1 MKKCQ
6 TRNKR
11 SLGLTLPRSYSPPLS
26 AVVPI
31 GKRVRDL
38 VRRVRRFR
46 LREMSFKV
54 LIETDASSDGC
65 DARKRPNTHRG
76 TEPKDPGALYHR
88 GRANARRVRRLRRPE
103 TTQRVSRNRAQSRK
117 LPSAISGCPDLMT
130 PNQHFLR
137 IYNRFCQREKSDLPR
152 KNGAY

>member
-46 LREMSFKV
+46 LREMSVKV

-65 DARKRPNTHRG
+65 DARKRPHNHLG
-76 TEPKDPGALYHR
+76 TQSKDPRALYHR
-88 GRANARRVRRLRRPE
+88 GRPNSRRLPRFRRPE
-103 TTQRVSRNRAQSRK
+103 TTQ
-117 LPSAISGCPDLMT
+117 L
-130 PNQHFLR
+130 
-137 IYNRFCQREKSDLPR
+137 
-152 KNGAY
+152 